1 MFTGFRDKGS
11 LFENYV
17 YLKIKS
23 HNPYYIYK
31 EGIEIDFFIKN
42 KILIEVKYGTK
53 MSKKQLETFQRIK
66 VDKKIVIRNLQD
78 LNNFLQRDILLSVKQ
93 IM

>member
-1 MFTGFRDKGS
+1 
-11 LFENYV
+11 
-17 YLKIKS
+17 
-23 HNPYYIYK
+23 
-31 EGIEIDFFIKN
+31 
-42 KILIEVKYGTK
+42 